1 MALIANRTKEK
12 LAAGELALGLGLRLA
27 RMPEIAKIAAVC
39 GYDWLFVDLEHGAF
53 SVDTA
58 AQICAAALDAGISP
72 IPRASAHEHFHA
84 TRLLDAGAQGIVVP
98 HVDSR
103 AQAEAVRDNCLYP
116 PVGRRSVAGGM
127 AQLEYEALP
136 TGEAARLINGATLT
150 VVMIETAEAVEAA
163 DAIAAVEGIDA
174 LLIGTNDLC
183 ATMGIPGQFGHDR
196 VTDAYDRVVSAAR
209 NNGKHAGMGGVYD
222 EELAGR
228 YIAMGARLVLA
239 GNDLPLLMGAAR
251 ARAGFLRGLV

>member
-1 MALIANRTKEK
+1 MALIANRAKDRLT
-12 LAAGELALGLGLRLA
+12 AGELALGLGLRIA
-27 RMPEIAKIAAVC
+27 RMPEIAKLAAVC
-39 GYDWLFVDLEHGAF
+39 GYDWLFVDMEHGAF

-72 IPRASAHEHFHA
+72 IPRAAAHQHFHA
-84 TRLLDAGAQGIVVP
+84 TRLLDSGAQGIVVP
-98 HVDSR
+98 HVDS
-103 AQAEAVRDNCLYP
+103 AVEAEAVRDNCLYP
-116 PVGRRSVAGGM
+116 PLGKRSVGGVL

-136 TGEAARLINGATLT
+136 VGETTRLINAATLT
-150 VVMIETAEAVEAA
+150 VVMIETPEAVAAA

-183 ATMGIPGQFGHDR
+183 ASMGIPGRFGDER
-196 VTDAYDRVVSAAR
+196 VVDAYDRVVSAAR

-228 YIAMGARLVLA
+228 YIAMGARLVLG
-239 GNDLPLLMGAAR
+239 GNDLPLFMSAAR
-251 ARAGFLRGLV
+251 ARADFLRKLA